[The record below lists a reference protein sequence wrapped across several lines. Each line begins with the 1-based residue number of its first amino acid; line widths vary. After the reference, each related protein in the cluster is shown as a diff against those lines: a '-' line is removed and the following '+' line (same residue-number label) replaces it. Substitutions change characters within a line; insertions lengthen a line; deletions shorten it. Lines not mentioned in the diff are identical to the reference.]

1 MCCVSPAL
9 HTLGFGSR
17 LEFES
22 LHWLQTEIPAHSLG
36 CCNLLCALKL
46 VAIRNKSCSH
56 CCCRDHTKPTKTS
69 SMRKC
74 SEHCDNEVLYL
85 LQVSFTLFCFSWNNV
100 VSPLCSS
107 ILGFLLAISP
117 CFKIKL
123 PSHELNYCQILCF
136 LSLLVFCFLLAVC
149 LFTALPSKQQV
160 CLLTFQFLSC
170 LLFFLLFRLGIHC
183 KWFPLVISFRLC
195 IHVLY
200 C

>member
-22 LHWLQTEIPAHSLG
+22 LHWLQTEIPAHLLG

-46 VAIRNKSCSH
+46 VAIRNKSCFH
-56 CCCRDHTKPTKTS
+56 CCYRDHTKPTKTS

-85 LQVSFTLFCFSWNNV
+85 LQVTFTLFCFSWNNV

-117 CFKIKL
+117 CFKFKL
-123 PSHELNYCQILCF
+123 PSHEF
-136 LSLLVFCFLLAVC
+136 KLLLDFVFSQLARFLLSFGCVFVHC
-149 LFTALPSKQQV
+149 FTQQTASLSAYFPVPVLPPLLLALQIGDT
-160 CLLTFQFLSC
+160 L
-170 LLFFLLFRLGIHC
+170 
-183 KWFPLVISFRLC
+183 
-195 IHVLY
+195 
-200 C
+200 